1 MIIIAD
7 LILQL
12 MRFQSYSVKGVHCDW
27 RVWVLGTTYGRR
39 ASSAWLQGQC
49 FWYKGHLRRRQSDI
63 FHWWPL
69 QQASKMCYMQW
80 WSASSWCSVQDLLP
94 ALAGV
99 SVVFHC
105 ASPPAALNNRSLFYR
120 VNVEGTETLIEACRE
135 AGVQVGEIYCMLSF
149 IMSCP
154 LSRS

>member
-1 MIIIAD
+1 M
-7 LILQL
+7 
-12 MRFQSYSVKGVHCDW
+12 
-27 RVWVLGTTYGRR
+27 
-39 ASSAWLQGQC
+39 
-49 FWYKGHLRRRQSDI
+49 
-63 FHWWPL
+63 
-69 QQASKMCYMQW
+69 
-80 WSASSWCSVQDLLP
+80 QDLLP